1 MEVLMSKK
9 WVVLLALAVASLS
22 LAQKI
27 GDCELTGKKG
37 EYTIKPVVPGQ
48 LTVQTNLPAPGWWNG
63 DTPQTIKSGFE
74 YCLAANIAYRAG
86 LDKVVVQN
94 VSFDALVAGQ
104 TKAFDLALSQVTIT
118 DERKKV
124 VDFSPPYFSSDQGL
138 LVRKGTKVNSSNIK
152 SLKIGVQQGTT
163 AVDFVKNVL
172 KVPAA
177 NIRVFPDTPN
187 MFTALQARQVDVVM
201 LDTAIVL
208 VQAAK
213 SNGALEVVGQYKTG
227 ESYGAIYPKNSPN
240 RATFDRI
247 IQALNADGTIK
258 KLTQAYLAKEF
269 GGDPTAIPY
278 LKP

>member
-247 IQALNADGTIK
+247 IQALIADGTVK

>member
-1 MEVLMSKK
+1 MSKK

>member
-1 MEVLMSKK
+1 MSKK

-86 LDKVVVQN
+86 LDKVAVQN

-104 TKAFDLALSQVTIT
+104 TKAFDLALSQITIT
-118 DERKKV
+118 EQRKKV

-247 IQALNADGTIK
+247 IQALIADGTVK

>member
-1 MEVLMSKK
+1 MSKK
-9 WVVLLALAVASLS
+9 WVVLLALALASLS

-74 YCLAANIAYRAG
+74 YCLVANIAYRAG

>member
-9 WVVLLALAVASLS
+9 WVVLLTLAVASLS

-86 LDKVVVQN
+86 LDKVAVQN

-104 TKAFDLALSQVTIT
+104 TKAFDLALSQITIT
-118 DERKKV
+118 EQRKKV

-247 IQALNADGTIK
+247 IQALIADGTVK